1 MLSILLGIMFPDA
14 RASRPEPNHGDMS
27 ENPDLETG
35 FLEQLGQRV
44 RNMRAL
50 RGMSRKVLAKVSG
63 ISERYIAQLESGKGN
78 VSIVLLRRVSDAMG
92 AHLEDLIP
100 VTEPSPDWPVVR
112 DLLRKATPN
121 QIAQAK
127 DVLAGQGA
135 TAQRRMSFAGIA
147 LIGLRGAG
155 KSTLGKMLA
164 KKIGWSFVELNKEI
178 EAQNGLS
185 VAEIIALYGQEGFRR
200 MEQAALGQ
208 LLARNELMV
217 LATGGGIV
225 SEPLTFDLILSSFY
239 TIWVKAEP
247 EEHMARVRGQG
258 DLRPMADDRSA
269 MAELRTILRSREPLY
284 ARASAVVDTAGLSVD
299 AAAARLIEAV
309 APVLQ
314 TRCACV
320 RAAQRGVLSGQALI
334 ASISR
339 GSTSHASALFPGVTH
354 QRNRPFKILAEF
366 LANLF
371 GEFIPLFRRDGLG
384 RNGRAAI
391 SRPVVVCDHAVKI
404 DPPPVIVTGCRFI
417 PCDDLG
423 DDRSQLLKIGELR
436 LAQFDGHLPYHGDH
450 GSSGGN
456 YIAGAPGVKNCPQPR
471 GVEPENTLVHVAS
484 PVEHPCQTKQNRRRI
499 GGGVAP
505 DLVEHAVVLVAR
517 RLL

>member
-1 MLSILLGIMFPDA
+1 MTEDLD
-14 RASRPEPNHGDMS
+14 PET
-27 ENPDLETG
+27 L

-44 RNMRAL
+44 RTMRAL
-50 RGMSRKVLAKVSG
+50 HGMSRKVLAKVSG

-78 VSIVLLRRVSDAMG
+78 VSIVLLRRVSNAMG

-100 VTEPSPDWPVVR
+100 ATEPAPDWPVLR

-127 DVLAGQGA
+127 DVLSGNGA
-135 TAQRRMSFAGIA
+135 SAQRRMAFAGIA

-208 LLARNELMV
+208 LLARKELMV

-239 TIWVKAEP
+239 TIWLKAEP
-247 EEHMARVRGQG
+247 EEHMARVRRQG

-284 ARASAVVDTAGLSVD
+284 ARASAVVDTAGLTVD
-299 AAAARLIEAV
+299 NAAARLSDAV
-309 APVLQ
+309 APVL
-314 TRCACV
+314 RSDA
-320 RAAQRGVLSGQALI
+320 
-334 ASISR
+334 
-339 GSTSHASALFPGVTH
+339 HA
-354 QRNRPFKILAEF
+354 
-366 LANLF
+366 F
-371 GEFIPLFRRDGLG
+371 GL
-384 RNGRAAI
+384 
-391 SRPVVVCDHAVKI
+391 
-404 DPPPVIVTGCRFI
+404 
-417 PCDDLG
+417 
-423 DDRSQLLKIGELR
+423 RS
-436 LAQFDGHLPYHGDH
+436 
-450 GSSGGN
+450 
-456 YIAGAPGVKNCPQPR
+456 
-471 GVEPENTLVHVAS
+471 VAS
-484 PVEHPCQTKQNRRRI
+484 
-499 GGGVAP
+499 
-505 DLVEHAVVLVAR
+505 
-517 RLL
+517 

>member
-1 MLSILLGIMFPDA
+1 MRRRTSAKEKSMTDSPDA
-14 RASRPEPNHGDMS
+14 ESQ
-27 ENPDLETG
+27 

-44 RNMRAL
+44 RTMRAL

-92 AHLEDLIP
+92 AHLEDLL
-100 VTEPSPDWPVVR
+100 PSADPTPDWQMFR
-112 DLLRKATPN
+112 DLLRKATPA

-127 DVLAGQGA
+127 DLLTGGSA
-135 TAQRRMSFAGIA
+135 TAPRRVPFCGIA

-178 EAQNGLS
+178 EQQNGLS

-208 LLARNELMV
+208 LLARKELMV

-239 TIWVKAEP
+239 TIWLQAQP

-269 MAELRTILRSREPLY
+269 MAELRNILLSREPLY

-299 AAAARLIEAV
+299 AAAARLIDAV
-309 APVLQ
+309 APVL
-314 TRCACV
+314 RSDA
-320 RAAQRGVLSGQALI
+320 RMIARG
-334 ASISR
+334 
-339 GSTSHASALFPGVTH
+339 
-354 QRNRPFKILAEF
+354 
-366 LANLF
+366 
-371 GEFIPLFRRDGLG
+371 
-384 RNGRAAI
+384 
-391 SRPVVVCDHAVKI
+391 
-404 DPPPVIVTGCRFI
+404 
-417 PCDDLG
+417 
-423 DDRSQLLKIGELR
+423 
-436 LAQFDGHLPYHGDH
+436 
-450 GSSGGN
+450 
-456 YIAGAPGVKNCPQPR
+456 
-471 GVEPENTLVHVAS
+471 
-484 PVEHPCQTKQNRRRI
+484 
-499 GGGVAP
+499 
-505 DLVEHAVVLVAR
+505 
-517 RLL
+517 